1 VFVGSATTG
10 NLWSPASPN
19 CAAGPAGTPVCPRN
33 NVGWSFASDI
43 AAAASAGKKPTGIA
57 GVLNA
62 DAAASISGSGTLEGW
77 CGQSLGS
84 GGGSVGASG
93 KSYSFSISWV
103 SGGSVL
109 ILIGDVSGEGRSGP
123 LVAVV
128 DAVPT
133 TGSCLDGTA
142 TGFTVVGAG
151 AFATV

>member
-1 VFVGSATTG
+1 MRVRKIKGVLLGAVTAFALVAGMAGTAHATAEAGGIVFVGSATTG

-33 NVGWSFASDI
+33 NVGWSFSSDI

-93 KSYSFSISWV
+93 KSYSFNISWV

-109 ILIGDVSGEGRSGP
+109 
-123 LVAVV
+123 
-128 DAVPT
+128 T
-133 TGSCLDGTA
+133 K
-142 TGFTVVGAG
+142 
-151 AFATV
+151 